1 MINIGTTGHRN
12 LNKSYINIYK
22 RRLYKELLELKRCYS
37 NITLYSAFAEGA
49 DRLILYE
56 AMKLDI
62 DFIAVLPM
70 KKDLYLKDFDYNSIK
85 EFESLLDKAVK
96 IITVD
101 QCNTHTK
108 ESCYEKAG
116 HYISD
121 NSHILFA
128 LWDGLY
134 TNLQGGTSEI
144 VKYHRSN
151 NKKIHHIKVTRSIF

>member
-85 EFESLLDKAVK
+85 D
-96 IITVD
+96 
-101 QCNTHTK
+101 
-108 ESCYEKAG
+108 
-116 HYISD
+116 
-121 NSHILFA
+121 
-128 LWDGLY
+128 
-134 TNLQGGTSEI
+134 
-144 VKYHRSN
+144 
-151 NKKIHHIKVTRSIF
+151 